1 ALPPQPPPPT
11 PSDWVAGPRP
21 QPWSPGDWVSLNP
34 QPLPPFPVMGLM
46 SARVGSVTDDFLWYA
61 PGDGGTGS
69 LGAGGGS
76 HRLNPA
82 FELSQFSFGAENPT
96 TIGSATG
103 GAGGGKA
110 EFAEFNISK
119 LAHAHFFKNC

>member
-1 ALPPQPPPPT
+1 
-11 PSDWVAGPRP
+11 
-21 QPWSPGDWVSLNP
+21 
-34 QPLPPFPVMGLM
+34 PVMGLM

-82 FELSQFSFGAENPT
+82 FELSEFSFGAENPT

-110 EFAEFNISK
+110 GFAECNISK
-119 LAHAHFFKNC
+119 LADAHFLKNCPSGAHCGIPGPPSRPSGPAPGASAPCLWCTK